1 MQLNSVS
8 NFEDGGEK
16 AAHRVEGVRKV
27 KRLWCRRRHR
37 APVHKFCDTQA
48 SNLLPSEQQVLGED
62 QQGCQM
68 SSHTKKLTLK
78 GHRKKTYPSVQR
90 KLSCHAKRANT
101 QEVPPRKKHIHVL
114 RRKWLS
120 ETSNQTIMR
129 RIVVQQIHLKSKSR
143 YCLYLIEFLLSN
155 VSSPCPSVLPL

>member
-78 GHRKKTYPSVQR
+78 GHRKKHIQVFRGNCPATLKELTHKKYP
-90 KLSCHAKRANT
+90 
-101 QEVPPRKKHIHVL
+101 QERNISMCSEESGYQKH
-114 RRKWLS
+114 
-120 ETSNQTIMR
+120 
-129 RIVVQQIHLKSKSR
+129 QIRQS
-143 YCLYLIEFLLSN
+143 
-155 VSSPCPSVLPL
+155 